1 MRIAIYGTG
10 GVGGFFGAQL
20 ARAGQ
25 DVTFIA
31 RGEHLRAIR
40 EAGLHV
46 QTPDEE
52 FVIKPAR
59 ATDDPGE
66 VGKIDLVIVAL
77 KAWQVSDAARAMQPM
92 IGAQTA
98 VVPLQNGVEA
108 PSQLA
113 AVLGAEHVLGGLCGT
128 ISLVAG
134 PGRIRNMGP
143 PNFIR
148 FGELDNRQ
156 SERTER
162 IARAFADTPIK
173 AEVPDDIVKAL
184 WEKFVF
190 VVSFGATGF
199 LTRSPIGVIRSVPE
213 TRAILQRAMQE
224 AYDVGRAHQVALTD
238 TFVTDSMAFLDKLPP
253 GATTSLQRD
262 LADGK
267 PSELE
272 AWSGA
277 VVRLG
282 REAGVPTPL
291 HELVYHVALPSE
303 RRARGQLS
311 YPA

>member
-40 EAGLHV
+40 DAGLHV

-52 FVIKPAR
+52 FVVKPAE
-59 ATDDPGE
+59 ATDDPAD
-66 VGKIDLVIVAL
+66 VGQVDAVLVAL
-77 KAWQVSDAARAMQPM
+77 KAWQVSDAARAMRSM
-92 IGAQTA
+92 IGADTA

-108 PSQLA
+108 PAQLA
-113 AVLGAEHVLGGLCGT
+113 AVLGAGHALGGLCGT
-128 ISLVAG
+128 ICFVAG
-134 PGRIRNMGP
+134 PGRIRSMGP

-148 FGELDNRQ
+148 FGELDNRK
-156 SERTER
+156 SERTQR
-162 IARAFADTPIK
+162 LAQAFAGTPIK

-199 LTRSPIGVIRSVPE
+199 LTRSPIGVIRSIPE
-213 TRAILQRAMQE
+213 TRALLQRCLQE
-224 AYDVGRAHQVALTD
+224 VYDVGRARNVALTD
-238 TFVTDSMAFLDKLPP
+238 TFVADSMAFLDKLPP

-291 HELVYHVALPSE
+291 HELVYHAALPSE
-303 RRARGQLS
+303 RRARGELT